1 MVLPMERVRSNCMD
15 YPTVEERLSHGET
28 TRFIGG
34 RKTFV
39 MFANHHHDS
48 RVGLWLAA
56 EPGVQGLL
64 TGGPLREFRRF
75 VREQNGSG
83 RRRRCSVAR
92 QEPGRPLFG

>member
-1 MVLPMERVRSNCMD
+1 MVLPMERVRSICMD

-34 RKTFV
+34 RKTLV

-64 TGGPLREFRRF
+64 TGGRRQLRRF
-75 VREQNGSG
+75 VHERNGSG
-83 RRRRCSVAR
+83 RRRR
-92 QEPGRPLFG
+92 